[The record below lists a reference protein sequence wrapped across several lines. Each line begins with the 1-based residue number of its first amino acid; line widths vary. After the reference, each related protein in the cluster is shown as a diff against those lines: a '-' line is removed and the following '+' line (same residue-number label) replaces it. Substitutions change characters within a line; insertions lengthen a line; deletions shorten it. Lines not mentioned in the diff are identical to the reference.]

1 MRGDIG
7 HDLGRDAGERPV
19 AEGQKACG
27 DKCIGVT
34 QCCTSDDCS
43 EGQFCENRFG
53 ARVPRFVGVRPL
65 IARIRKSRKWRAR
78 GAKNSPDGWLL
89 ALAVAVL
96 SLPPWYRPV
105 TGMPHALEHFSMF
118 FAMGLAFGLGYST
131 PYLSQLL
138 LLIAF
143 TAAIEIA
150 QLWVLGRHARF
161 SDFLVDALGVAIGVG
176 VGRMQSLFTRKAG

>member
-1 MRGDIG
+1 MAQRI
-7 HDLGRDAGERPV
+7 LQMV
-19 AEGQKACG
+19 AC
-27 DKCIGVT
+27 
-34 QCCTSDDCS
+34 
-43 EGQFCENRFG
+43 
-53 ARVPRFVGVRPL
+53 
-65 IARIRKSRKWRAR
+65 
-78 GAKNSPDGWLL
+78 LL

-96 SLPPWYRPV
+96 SLVPPWYRPV
-105 TGMPHALEHFSMF
+105 TGMPHALEHFAMF

-138 LLIAF
+138 LLIAY

-150 QLWVLGRHARF
+150 QLWVPGRHARF